1 MKLTQKHTNQESA
14 MKKSLVTLGVAL
26 MSFALVQS
34 ALAQVSANHTV
45 TLNVNAVRLLSVSG
59 TPTLTISAG
68 SVGSDDL
75 TTVTENSSTY
85 SLTQNASG
93 VAKVTAALNTAL
105 GTGYKLQ
112 INAANSTGGV
122 SQGAQDISDGTAK
135 TVLLGLPKGAY
146 SAQAITYTFD
156 AKASSGIFSGTKTM
170 TLTLS
175 DN

>member
-1 MKLTQKHTNQESA
+1 MKPTLKHINQESA
-14 MKKSLVTLGVAL
+14 MKKSLVTLSVAL

-34 ALAQVSANHTV
+34 TVAQVTANHVV

-59 TPTLTISAG
+59 TPTLTIAAG
-68 SVGSDDL
+68 TVGSNDL
-75 TTVTENSSTY
+75 TTVTDNSSTY
-85 SLTQNASG
+85 SLTQNASAT
-93 VAKVTAALNTAL
+93 AKVTAALNTAL
-105 GTGYKLQ
+105 GVGYKLQ

-122 SQGAQDISDGTAK
+122 SQGTLDISDATAK

-146 SAQAITYTFD
+146 SAQVITYTFD
-156 AKASSGIFSGTKTM
+156 AKASSGTFTGTKTM

>member
-1 MKLTQKHTNQESA
+1 

-26 MSFALVQS
+26 MSFALVQTT
-34 ALAQVSANHTV
+34 LAQVTANHTV

-59 TPTLTISAG
+59 SPTLTISAG
-68 SVGSDDL
+68 TVGSNDL
-75 TTVTENSSTY
+75 TTVTDNSSTY
-85 SLTQNASG
+85 SLTQNASAT
-93 VAKVTAALNTAL
+93 AKVTATLSTAL
-105 GTGYKLQ
+105 GAGYKLQ

-146 SAQAITYTFD
+146 SAQTVTYTFD
-156 AKASSGIFSGTKTM
+156 AKASSGTFSGTKTM
-170 TLTLS
+170 TLTLT

>member
-1 MKLTQKHTNQESA
+1 MKPTIKHHLSETT
-14 MKKSLVTLGVAL
+14 MKKSLLTLGVAL
-26 MSFALVQS
+26 MSFALVQN
-34 ALAQVSANHTV
+34 ALAQVTANHTV
-45 TLNVNAVRLLSVSG
+45 TLNVNAVRLLTVSG

-75 TTVTENSSTY
+75 TTVTDNASTY
-85 SLTQNASG
+85 SLTQNASAA
-93 VAKVTAALNTAL
+93 AKVTAALNTAL

-122 SQGAQDISDGTAK
+122 SQGTLDISDGTAK

-146 SAQAITYTFD
+146 SAQTIAYTFD